1 MCQEDEE
8 LMNTGQMML
17 VIGAFAMLATL
28 ALSINGTI
36 INTMSLSVQSEMAM
50 NAHAFAQSMLDE
62 ILTKW
67 YDERAISTKI
77 YKYTDM
83 SPYNR
88 FGPGMDAGESITTVG
103 GFDLTFASLTKFDD
117 VDDYHKY
124 KRRITNNLGWVF
136 DIIDSIDYVYEG
148 QDSTDMKSST
158 QTFYKRISVYVYNDN
173 MAKDDAGNVIPV
185 VMKDFAVYR
194 RYF

>member
-1 MCQEDEE
+1 
-8 LMNTGQMML
+8 MNTGQMML

-36 INTMSLSVQSEMAM
+36 INTMSLSLESEMAM

-67 YDERAISTKI
+67 FDEKAITTKI
-77 YKYTDM
+77 YNYSDM
-83 SPYNR
+83 TLAGS
-88 FGPGMDAGESITTVG
+88 FGPNFGEAVPKVDG
-103 GFDLTFASLTKFDD
+103 YDVTFASLTKFDD

-124 KRRITNNLGWVF
+124 ARKITNNLGWVF
-136 DIIDSIDYVYEG
+136 IVIDSIDYVLE
-148 QDSTDMKSST
+148 DDPDVASST
-158 QTFYKRISVYVYNDN
+158 QTFYKRINVYVYNNN
-173 MAKDDAGNVIPV
+173 MAKDASGNIIPI

>member
-1 MCQEDEE
+1 
-8 LMNTGQMML
+8 MNTGQMML

-36 INTMSLSVQSEMAM
+36 INTMSLSLESEMAM

-77 YKYTDM
+77 YNYSDM
-83 SPYNR
+83 TAYGQL
-88 FGPGMDAGESITTVG
+88 GPDPGELIPKVG
-103 GFDLTFASLTKFDD
+103 GFDVTFRSLTRYND
-117 VDDYHKY
+117 VDDYHRY
-124 KRRITNNLGWVF
+124 KRKITNNLGWIFEVV
-136 DIIDSIDYVYEG
+136 DSIDYVSEDDPDVY
-148 QDSTDMKSST
+148 SST
-158 QTFYKRISVYVYNDN
+158 QTFYKRITVYVYNNN
-173 MAKDDAGNVIPV
+173 MAKDAAGNVIPV

>member
-1 MCQEDEE
+1 
-8 LMNTGQMML
+8 ML

-36 INTMSLSVQSEMAM
+36 INTMSLSLESEMAM

-67 YDERAISTKI
+67 FDERAISTKI
-77 YKYTDM
+77 YNYADM
-83 SPYNR
+83 TPVNR
-88 FGPGMDAGESITTVG
+88 FGVFDAGEAPALVG
-103 GFDLTFASLTKFDD
+103 GFDVTFSSLTKFDD

-124 KRRITNNLGWVF
+124 KRKITNNLGWVF
-136 DIIDSIDYVYEG
+136 EVIDSIDYVYEG
-148 QDSTDMKSST
+148 EDSTDMRSPT
-158 QTFYKRISVYVYNDN
+158 QTFYKRITVYVYNNN
-173 MAKDDAGNVIPV
+173 MAKDPSGNVIPI

>member
-1 MCQEDEE
+1 
-8 LMNTGQMML
+8 MML

-36 INTMSLSVQSEMAM
+36 INTMSLSLESEMAM

-77 YKYTDM
+77 YNYSDM
-83 SPYNR
+83 TPPHR
-88 FGPGMDAGESITTVG
+88 FGGYESESLPLVSG
-103 GFDLTFASLTKFDD
+103 YDVTFASLTGFDD

-124 KRRITNNLGWVF
+124 KRKITNNLGWVF
-136 DIIDSIDYVYEG
+136 EVVDSIDYVYEG
-148 QDSTDMKSST
+148 EDSTDMHSPT
-158 QTFYKRISVYVYNDN
+158 QTFYKRITVYVYNDN
-173 MAKDDAGNVIPV
+173 MHKDDSSNVVPI

>member
-1 MCQEDEE
+1 
-8 LMNTGQMML
+8 MML

-36 INTMSLSVQSEMAM
+36 INTMSLSVESEMAM

-62 ILTKW
+62 VLTKW
-67 YDERAISTKI
+67 FDQKAISTKI
-77 YKYTDM
+77 YKYSDM
-83 SPYNR
+83 TPVSQ
-88 FGPGMDAGESITTVG
+88 FGPDIGEGFAKVN
-103 GFDLTFASLTKFDD
+103 GFDVNFTSLVKYND

-124 KRRITNNLGWVF
+124 KRQITNNLGWVF
-136 DIIDSIDYVYEG
+136 TVIDSIDYVYEG
-148 QDSTDMKSST
+148 QDSTDMRAPS
-158 QTFYKRISVYVYNDN
+158 QTFYKRITVYVYNDN
-173 MAKDDAGNVIPV
+173 MAKDASGNIIPV

>member
-1 MCQEDEE
+1 
-8 LMNTGQMML
+8 MML

-36 INTMSLSVQSEMAM
+36 INTMSLSLESEMAM

-67 YDERAISTKI
+67 YDQKAISTKI
-77 YKYTDM
+77 YNYSDM
-83 SPYNR
+83 TPTNQLGPE
-88 FGPGMDAGESITTVG
+88 FGEFLTLVNGY
-103 GFDLTFASLTKFDD
+103 DLLFGSLNKFND
-117 VDDYHKY
+117 VDDYHRY
-124 KRRITNNLGWVF
+124 KRKITNNLGWVF
-136 DIIDSIDYVYEG
+136 EVVDSIQYVLEDDPDVY
-148 QDSTDMKSST
+148 SST
-158 QTFYKRISVYVYNDN
+158 QTFYKRINVYVYNAN
-173 MAKDDAGNVIPV
+173 MAKDNAGNIIPI

>member
-1 MCQEDEE
+1 
-8 LMNTGQMML
+8 MML

-36 INTMSLSVQSEMAM
+36 INTMSLSVESEMAM

-67 YDERAISTKI
+67 FDEKAISTKI
-77 YKYTDM
+77 YNYSDM
-83 SPYNR
+83 TPSGS
-88 FGPGMDAGESITTVG
+88 FGPNFGEFLSLVG
-103 GFDLTFASLTKFDD
+103 GYDVTFQSLTKYDD

-124 KRRITNNLGWVF
+124 KRKITNNLGWVF
-136 DIIDSIDYVYEG
+136 TLVDSIDYVYEG
-148 QDSTDMKSST
+148 QDSTDIRSSS

-173 MAKDDAGNVIPV
+173 MAKDDAGRIIPI
-185 VMKDFAVYR
+185 VMKDFSVYR

>member
-1 MCQEDEE
+1 
-8 LMNTGQMML
+8 MML

-36 INTMSLSVQSEMAM
+36 INTMSLSLESEMAM

-67 YDERAISTKI
+67 FDERAISTKI
-77 YKYTDM
+77 YDYDDMTPYGQLGTD
-83 SPYNR
+83 
-88 FGPGMDAGESITTVG
+88 PGELIPKVG
-103 GFDLTFASLTKFDD
+103 GYDVAFGSLARYTD

-124 KRRITNNLGWVF
+124 KRKITNNLGWVF
-136 DIIDSIDYVYEG
+136 EVIDSIDYVYEG
-148 QDSTDMKSST
+148 EDSTDMRSPT
-158 QTFYKRISVYVYNDN
+158 QTFYKRITVYVYNNN
-173 MAKDDAGNVIPV
+173 MHKDDSSNVVPI

>member
-1 MCQEDEE
+1 
-8 LMNTGQMML
+8 MNTGQMML

-36 INTMSLSVQSEMAM
+36 INTMSLSLESEMAM

-67 YDERAISTKI
+67 FDEKAISTKI
-77 YKYTDM
+77 YNYSDM
-83 SPYNR
+83 TQYAS
-88 FGPGMDAGESITTVG
+88 FGTNFGETVPKVL
-103 GFDLTFASLTKFDD
+103 GFDLTFSSLVKFDD

-124 KRRITNNLGWVF
+124 KRKITNNLGWVF
-136 DIIDSIDYVYEG
+136 EVVDSIDYVKE
-148 QDSTDMKSST
+148 DDPDVNSST
-158 QTFYKRISVYVYNDN
+158 QTFYKRITVYVYNNN
-173 MAKDDAGNVIPV
+173 MHKDDAGNVIPT

>member
-1 MCQEDEE
+1 
-8 LMNTGQMML
+8 MNTGQMML

-36 INTMSLSVQSEMAM
+36 INTMSLSVESEMAM

-67 YDERAISTKI
+67 FDQKAISTKI
-77 YKYTDM
+77 YKYSDM
-83 SPYNR
+83 TPVSQ
-88 FGPGMDAGESITTVG
+88 FGPDIGEGFAKVN
-103 GFDLTFASLTKFDD
+103 GFDVNFTSLVKYND

-124 KRRITNNLGWVF
+124 KRKITNNLGWVF
-136 DIIDSIDYVYEG
+136 TVIDSIDYVYEG
-148 QDSTDMKSST
+148 QDSTDIRASS
-158 QTFYKRISVYVYNDN
+158 QTFYKRITVYVYNDN
-173 MAKDDAGNVIPV
+173 MAKDASGNVIPV